1 MTIHCWSLVFYFN
14 SQPHKEADV
23 EENKDYTGL
32 HISTHSL
39 TRRLT
44 TEILLILCILR
55 ISTHSL
61 TRRLTRFPLCVL
73 VSPGYFNSQPH
84 KEADEKLRIL
94 AHAHLYFNSQPHKEA
109 DRLER
114 KEVFIRYISTHSL
127 TRRLTDLR
135 MSGQTISKN
144 FNSQPHKE
152 ADLPERLRCS
162 DSIHFNSQP
171 HKEAD
176 R

>member
-127 TRRLTDLR
+127 TRRLTL
-135 MSGQTISKN
+135 SKIHFRVTCDY

-152 ADLPERLRCS
+152 ADLCAEKQYE
-162 DSIHFNSQP
+162 F
-171 HKEAD
+171 
-176 R
+176 